1 MNQLPFQLN
10 RYINE
15 LRNDDNFKNLR
26 SLAELS
32 MMLVKERKVSR
43 YDIVYK
49 LLKLVLLLPVATAGV
64 ERIFSIM
71 NFVKTSYEA
80 RWGRNFWMVA
90 WSHSVK
96 GNSSSKL
103 RIRILTLIFKPIR
116 IEKLNCRLKFI
127 SFLIICCFIIYL
139 FYMFVKQFQIM
150 LWFWYLIMWYVYI
163 YIL

>member
-1 MNQLPFQLN
+1 MQFLGSNPHDLIKLAKFYPHDFTFEEMNQLPFQLN

-80 RWGRNFWMVA
+80 RWGRNF
-90 WSHSVK
+90 
-96 GNSSSKL
+96 
-103 RIRILTLIFKPIR
+103 
-116 IEKLNCRLKFI
+116 
-127 SFLIICCFIIYL
+127 
-139 FYMFVKQFQIM
+139 
-150 LWFWYLIMWYVYI
+150 
-163 YIL
+163 